1 MEETPVETE
10 FAAFYEADRKQ
21 FPRVAATFLGA
32 EQVMVHF
39 TMQDLLIDHPVG
51 VGGTGAGPSPGEL
64 LLGALAACTSVYV
77 GRNAKRQGFPVESVH
92 VGVSFETAQE
102 PTDGPLAAVSF
113 LDRIVKRVEVRG
125 QLTPDQVEMVTFWAE
140 RCAIG
145 ETLRRGVDLIEELE
159 LVVDPDVLPFGGRLP
174 GHPQLSGD
182 LVGDDTECCAGDT
195 CEVVS
200 DTTTHLQG

>member
-1 MEETPVETE
+1 
-10 FAAFYEADRKQ
+10 
-21 FPRVAATFLGA
+21 VAATFLGA
-32 EQVMVHF
+32 EQVLVHF

-77 GRNAKRQGFPVESVH
+77 GRNAKRYGLPVESVH

-102 PTDGPLAAVSF
+102 LTDGPLPSVSF

-125 QLTPDQVEMVTFWAE
+125 PLTDEQLEMVKFWAE

-145 ETLRRGVDLIEELE
+145 ETLRRGVNLVEELE
-159 LVVDPDVLPFGGRLP
+159 LVTDAEAPPFSGPLP
-174 GHPQLSGD
+174 GHAASDNNPSEGD
-182 LVGDDTECCAGDT
+182 VPCCTGDECEAPKG
-195 CEVVS
+195 
-200 DTTTHLQG
+200 QAAYPRP

>member
-1 MEETPVETE
+1 MEETPVEPE

-21 FPRVAATFLGA
+21 FPRVAATFLGG

-77 GRNAKRQGFPVESVH
+77 GRNARRHGVPVESVH

-113 LDRIVKRVEVRG
+113 LNRIVKRVEVRG
-125 QLTPDQVEMVTFWAE
+125 QLTTEHVEMVRFWAE

-159 LVVDPDVLPFGGRLP
+159 LVTEPDVLPFGGRLP
-174 GHPQLSGD
+174 RHAQLPSD
-182 LVGDDTECCAGDT
+182 LVGSDTECCASEECDVVPDT
-195 CEVVS
+195 V
-200 DTTTHLQG
+200 THR